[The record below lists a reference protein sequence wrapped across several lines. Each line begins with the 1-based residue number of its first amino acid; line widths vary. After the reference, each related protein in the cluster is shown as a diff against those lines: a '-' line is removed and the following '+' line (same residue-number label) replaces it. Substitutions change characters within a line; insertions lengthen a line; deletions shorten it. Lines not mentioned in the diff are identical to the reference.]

1 MVVISQ
7 ENFEVTRSL
16 DFTAQGMLAYH
27 QRKVQRM
34 EPGDRML
41 FYIARDRLFSATSTV
56 TSRYFEDRSPTWKRE
71 GSGDWS
77 LRVRIKAEVVLDAT
91 DFMDACQLAPRL
103 DYVRRWPPEDWYMAF
118 AQTTLHLL
126 PKKDF
131 NLVEEEMRKV
141 RSRKSRRSDQ
151 AVQLKGQAVVESR
164 VWGPV
169 CGVYGP
175 DAVSERASLIS

>member
-1 MVVISQ
+1 MVVISS

-16 DFTAQGMLAYH
+16 GFTAQGLVAYH

-34 EPGDRML
+34 EPGDRVL
-41 FYIARDRLFSATSTV
+41 FYIARDRFFAATSTV

-71 GSGDWS
+71 GSGEWS
-77 LRVRIKAEVVLDAT
+77 LRVRIKPEVVLDGE

-103 DYVRRWPPEDWYMAF
+103 DYVRRWPPEDWYVAF

-141 RSRKSRRSDQ
+141 RTRKSRRPHE
-151 AVQLKGQAVVESR
+151 AAQLKKRAVVESR
-164 VWGPV
+164 VWGSV
-169 CGVYGP
+169 CGV
-175 DAVSERASLIS
+175 